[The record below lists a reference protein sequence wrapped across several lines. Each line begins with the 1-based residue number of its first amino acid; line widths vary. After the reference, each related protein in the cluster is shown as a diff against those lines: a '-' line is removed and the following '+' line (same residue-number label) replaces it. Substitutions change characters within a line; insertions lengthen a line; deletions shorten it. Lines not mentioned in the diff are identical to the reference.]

1 MPSTFTTNT
10 GIEKPASGEQAG
22 SWGIT
27 VNTNSDILD
36 RALNGVVSLS
46 LVGTSSNLTTS
57 NGATSDGQNKVLL
70 CSGTLAAAHTITI
83 LPADAQK
90 VYYVK
95 NDATQIVTFTQGS
108 GATTANIAVG
118 SFAII
123 YADGNNNVVNLSL
136 SSELGQLKQ
145 NGVAVTS
152 SAADLNVLDGADA
165 TTLELADL
173 QLLDGA
179 VKNTVVA
186 EKAVVYGSSG
196 EIITNKMQV
205 GGNWSIEQSG
215 SDLKFFYNGSPRF
228 KITSGGATVAINDVT
243 AFGSV

>member
-10 GIEKPASGEQAG
+10 GIEKPAQGEQSG

-46 LVGTSSNLTTS
+46 LSGTSSNLTTN
-57 NGATSDGQNKVLL
+57 NGSTSDGQNKVLL

-95 NDATQIVTFTQGS
+95 NSSSQTLIFSQGS
-108 GATTANIAVG
+108 GASTASLPTG

-123 YADGNNNVVNLSL
+123 YADGNNNVVNLIDDSQA
-136 SSELGQLKQ
+136 GQLKQ

-152 SAADLNVLDGADA
+152 SAAELNTLDGVNAALEAADLN
-165 TTLELADL
+165 
-173 QLLDGA
+173 LLDGA
-179 VKNTVVA
+179 LVNTVVGS
-186 EKAVVYGSSG
+186 KAVIYGSGG
-196 EIITNKMQV
+196 EIQAGSIDFGAWTIDEV
-205 GGNWSIEQSG
+205 GGKLVFAHNGVAKYSIS
-215 SDLKFFYNGSPRF
+215 SS
-228 KITSGGATVAINDVT
+228 GATVAANDVT
-243 AFGSV
+243 AFGSP

>member
-27 VNTNSDILD
+27 VNTNSDIID
-36 RALNGVVSLS
+36 RAINGVVSLS
-46 LVGTSSNLTTS
+46 LAGTSSNLTTS

-70 CSGTLAAAHTITI
+70 CTGTLAAAHTITI

-95 NDATQIVTFTQGS
+95 NDATKTVTFSQGS
-108 GATTANIAVG
+108 GATTANVATG

-136 SSELGQLKQ
+136 NSELGQLKQ
-145 NGVAVTS
+145 NGELVTS
-152 SAADLNVLDGADA
+152 SADELNVLDGVT
-165 TTLELADL
+165 TTLEAADL
-173 QLLDGA
+173 NLLDGA
-179 VKNTVVA
+179 QPNTVVA
-186 EKAVVYGSSG
+186 SKAIVYGSGG
-196 EIITNKMQV
+196 EVKANTIV
-205 GGNWSIEQSG
+205 LGNWTITESG
-215 SDLKFFYNGSPRF
+215 SELKFAYSGTNRF
-228 KITSGGATVAINDVT
+228 KVTSGGATVAEGDVT
-243 AFGSV
+243 AFGSA

>member
-10 GIEKPASGEQAG
+10 GIEKPGSGEQAG

-36 RALNGVVSLS
+36 RAINGVVSLS
-46 LVGTSSNLTTS
+46 LVGSSSNLTTS

-70 CSGTLAAAHTITI
+70 CTGTLAATHTITI

-95 NDATQIVTFTQGS
+95 NDATKTVTFSQGS
-108 GATTANIAVG
+108 GATTANIAIG

-136 SSELGQLKQ
+136 NSELGQLKQ
-145 NGVAVTS
+145 NGDPVTS
-152 SAADLNVLDGADA
+152 TAAELNTLDGVNATLEAADLN
-165 TTLELADL
+165 
-173 QLLDGA
+173 LLDGA
-179 VKNTVVA
+179 VKNSVQTA
-186 EKAVVYGSSG
+186 KCVVYGDAGEVQANTLDLGNWTITEAGSELKFAYSG
-196 EIITNKMQV
+196 TNK
-205 GGNWSIEQSG
+205 
-215 SDLKFFYNGSPRF
+215 F
-228 KITSGGATVAINDVT
+228 KITSSGAIVAENDVT
-243 AFGSV
+243 AFGSA

>member
-10 GIEKPASGEQAG
+10 GIEKPAQGEQSG

-27 VNTNSDILD
+27 VNTNSDIID
-36 RALNGVVSLS
+36 RAINGVVSLA

-70 CSGTLAAAHTITI
+70 CSGTLAATHTITI

-95 NDATQIVTFTQGS
+95 NDSNRTVTFSQGS
-108 GATTANIAVG
+108 GATTANIDSG

-123 YADGNNNVVNLSL
+123 YADGSNNVVNLSTNTQ
-136 SSELGQLKQ
+136 LGQLKQ
-145 NGVAVTS
+145 NGVPVTS

-165 TTLELADL
+165 TTLEFADL
-173 QLLDGA
+173 ELLDGA

-196 EIITNKMQV
+196 EVKANKV
-205 GGNWSIEQSG
+205 ALGNWTIEESG
-215 SDLKFFYNGSPRF
+215 SDLKFYYSGSPRF
-228 KITSGGATVAINDVT
+228 KITSSGATVAINDVT

>member
-10 GIEKPASGEQAG
+10 GIEKPAQGEQSG

-36 RALNGVVSLS
+36 RAVNGVVSLS
-46 LVGTSSNLTTS
+46 LVGSSSNLTTS

-70 CSGTLAAAHTITI
+70 CSGTLAATHTISI

-95 NDATQIVTFTQGS
+95 NDATKTVTFTQGS
-108 GATTANIAVG
+108 GATTANVATG

-123 YADGNNNVVNLSL
+123 YADGSNNVVNLSL

-145 NGVAVTS
+145 NGVPITS
-152 SAADLNVLDGADA
+152 SAADLNMLDGADA
-165 TTLELADL
+165 TTLQLADL
-173 QLLDGA
+173 VLLDGA

-186 EKAVVYGSSG
+186 QKAVVYGNSG
-196 EIITNKMQV
+196 EVKANTVALGSWTIQ
-205 GGNWSIEQSG
+205 ESG

-228 KITSGGATVAINDVT
+228 KITSSGATVAINDVT

>member
-10 GIEKPASGEQAG
+10 GIEKPAQGEQAG

-27 VNTNSDILD
+27 VNTNMDIVD
-36 RALNGVVSLS
+36 RAMNGVVALA

-95 NDATQIVTFTQGS
+95 NDATKTVTFSQGS

-136 SSELGQLKQ
+136 NSELGQLKQ
-145 NGVAVTS
+145 NGDLVTS
-152 SAADLNVLDGADA
+152 TAAELNVLDGVT
-165 TTLELADL
+165 TTLEAADL
-173 QLLDGA
+173 NLLDGA
-179 VKNTVVA
+179 QANTVVA
-186 EKAVVYGSSG
+186 SKAVVYGGSG
-196 EIITNKMQV
+196 EVKANTV
-205 GGNWSIEQSG
+205 ALGNWTITESG
-215 SDLKFFYNGSPRF
+215 SELKFAYGGTNRF
-228 KITSGGATVAINDVT
+228 KITSGGAIVAEGDVT
-243 AFGSV
+243 AFGSA

>member
-10 GIEKPASGEQAG
+10 GIEKPAQGEQAG

-27 VNTNSDILD
+27 VNTNSDIID
-36 RALNGVVSLS
+36 RAINGVVSLS

-95 NDATQIVTFTQGS
+95 NDATKTVTFSQGS
-108 GATTANIAVG
+108 GATTANVATG

-136 SSELGQLKQ
+136 NSELGQLKQ
-145 NGVAVTS
+145 NGDPITS
-152 SAADLNVLDGADA
+152 TAAELNVLDGIS
-165 TTLELADL
+165 TSLEAADL
-173 QLLDGA
+173 DLLDGA

-186 EKAVVYGSSG
+186 EKCVVYGDNGEVKANTITLGNWTITESG
-196 EIITNKMQV
+196 SELKFAYSGTNK
-205 GGNWSIEQSG
+205 
-215 SDLKFFYNGSPRF
+215 Y
-228 KITSGGATVAINDVT
+228 KITSGGATVAEGDVT
-243 AFGSV
+243 AFGSA

>member
-10 GIEKPASGEQAG
+10 GIEKPAQGEQSG

-36 RALNGVVSLS
+36 RAVNGVVGLS

-70 CSGTLAAAHTITI
+70 CSGTLAATHTITI
-83 LPADAQK
+83 LPSDAQK

-95 NDATQIVTFTQGS
+95 NDATKTVTFTQGS
-108 GATTANIAVG
+108 GATTANVATG

-145 NGVAVTS
+145 NGVLISS
-152 SAADLNVLDGADA
+152 SAADLNMLDGADA
-165 TTLELADL
+165 TTLQLADL
-173 QLLDGA
+173 VLLDGA
-179 VKNTVVA
+179 AVNTVVSS
-186 EKAVVYGSSG
+186 KAVIYGASG
-196 EIITNKMQV
+196 EVKANTVALGSWTIQ
-205 GGNWSIEQSG
+205 ESG

-228 KITSGGATVAINDVT
+228 KITSSGATVAINDVT

>member
-10 GIEKPASGEQAG
+10 GIEKPAQGEQSG

-36 RALNGVVSLS
+36 RAVNGVVGLS
-46 LVGTSSNLTTS
+46 LAGTSSNLTTS

-95 NDATQIVTFTQGS
+95 NDATKTVTFSQGS
-108 GATTANIAVG
+108 GATTANVATG

-123 YADGNNNVVNLSL
+123 YADGSNNVVNLSL

-145 NGVAVTS
+145 NGVLISS
-152 SAADLNVLDGADA
+152 SAADLNMLDGADA
-165 TTLELADL
+165 TTLQLADL
-173 QLLDGA
+173 VLLDGA

-186 EKAVVYGSSG
+186 EKAVVYGNSG
-196 EIITNKMQV
+196 EVKANTIAL
-205 GGNWSIEQSG
+205 GNWTITESG
-215 SDLKFFYNGSPRF
+215 SELKFAYGGTNRF
-228 KITSGGATVAINDVT
+228 KVTSGGATVAEGDVT
-243 AFGSV
+243 AFGSA

>member
-10 GIEKPASGEQAG
+10 GIEKPAQGEQSG

-36 RALNGVVSLS
+36 RAVNGVVSLS
-46 LVGTSSNLTTS
+46 LVGSSSNLTTS

-70 CSGTLAAAHTITI
+70 CSGTLAATHTISI

-95 NDATQIVTFTQGS
+95 NDATKTVTFTQGS
-108 GATTANIAVG
+108 GATTANVATG

-145 NGVAVTS
+145 NGVPITS
-152 SAADLNVLDGADA
+152 SAADLNMLDGADA
-165 TTLELADL
+165 TTLQLADL
-173 QLLDGA
+173 VLLDGA

-186 EKAVVYGSSG
+186 QKAVVYGNSG
-196 EIITNKMQV
+196 EVKANTVALGSWTIQ
-205 GGNWSIEQSG
+205 ESG

-228 KITSGGATVAINDVT
+228 KITSSGATVAINDVT

>member
-10 GIEKPASGEQAG
+10 GIEKPAQGEQSG

-36 RALNGVVSLS
+36 RAVNGVVGLS

-95 NDATQIVTFTQGS
+95 NDATKTVTFTQGS
-108 GATTANIAVG
+108 GATTANVATG

-123 YADGNNNVVNLSL
+123 YADGSNNVVNLSL

-145 NGVAVTS
+145 NGVLISS
-152 SAADLNVLDGADA
+152 SAADLNMLDGADA
-165 TTLELADL
+165 TTLQLADL
-173 QLLDGA
+173 VLLDGA

-186 EKAVVYGSSG
+186 QKAVVYGNSG
-196 EIITNKMQV
+196 EVKANTVALGSWTIQ
-205 GGNWSIEQSG
+205 ESG

-228 KITSGGATVAINDVT
+228 KITSSGATVAINDVT